1 VNKAVRLLRISYWV
15 GAVLD
20 AINVI
25 PLAFPELGAKML
37 GLADLKMSPEF
48 NYVSYIGASLMLGWT
63 ILLIWADRKPIERMG
78 VLLITVFPVVL
89 GIAVS
94 GIYLYIIGTLSLA
107 SLLPLLILQICITSL
122 FLFSYFYA
130 RSCIRKTQDYL

>member
-1 VNKAVRLLRISYWV
+1 LKKAVRLLRISYWV

-25 PLAFPELGAKML
+25 PLALPQLGAKML
-37 GLADLKMSPEF
+37 GLTEFKITPEF
-48 NYVSYIGASLMLGWT
+48 SYVSYIGASLMLGWT
-63 ILLIWADRKPIERMG
+63 VLLIWADRKPIERMG

-89 GIAVS
+89 GIAFS
-94 GIYLYIIGTLSLA
+94 GMYLYIVGILSLT
-107 SLLPLLILQICITSL
+107 SLLPLLFLPIFIISL

-130 RSCIRKTQDYL
+130 KAGMRKI